1 MLREIRIRDLG
12 VIDDAT
18 LRFAPGLNVL
28 TGETGAGKTMVVQ
41 GLGLLLGG
49 RATAALVR
57 EGADA
62 SVVEGVLA
70 LSDDHAAVVR
80 ALEAGAQVEDGE
92 LLLARSV
99 ADGGRS
105 RAWVG
110 GRNAPVGV
118 LGEIGELVVAVHG
131 QSDQWRLQRPDQH
144 REVLDQF
151 GGSALKQASGVYES
165 LYRERQTVRREL
177 DELTTH
183 MRERAMRLDQL
194 TASLEE
200 IEAVDPQPGE
210 DSALAEESVRLEHLD
225 ALLAAA
231 GGAHEA
237 ISGSDAVDD
246 RSALT
251 LLGQAAASLN
261 RGSDHD
267 PALTALK
274 SRLDELAVLLTD
286 LAADLHGYV
295 QELDVDPARVEWVQE
310 RRAAIHGLLRKYGS
324 SVAEVL
330 VWSKNAAAETT
341 ELASSDERIEA
352 LSARAEQ
359 LELELERAAAAL
371 SAERTQAASRLGK
384 QVSAELA
391 HLAMGSAKVTVQ
403 VEPQPR
409 EYTASGV
416 DVVEIQLAANKG
428 GKSRSVTKAASGGE
442 LSRVMLAI
450 EVVTAS
456 GGVPTFIF
464 DEVDAGVGGS
474 AALDIGARLKA
485 LAEHAQVIVVTH
497 LAQVAAFADQHLVVR
512 KQDDG
517 HVTVSDVAV
526 VEGNDRRREL
536 ARMLGGVS
544 DSEAALAHVDD
555 LLAQVGGSRGKG
567 GPPGTMGA

>member
-1 MLREIRIRDLG
+1 MLKEIRIRDLG

-57 EGADA
+57 EGASSA
-62 SVVEGVLA
+62 VVEGVLELPA
-70 LSDDHAAVVR
+70 EHAAVER
-80 ALEAGAQVEDGE
+80 ALEAGGEVDQGE

-144 REVLDQF
+144 RAVLDDF
-151 GGSALKQASGVYES
+151 GGAPLRKAGDRYATVY
-165 LYRERQTVRREL
+165 LGRQQVRREL
-177 DELTTH
+177 NELTTKA
-183 MRERAMRLDQL
+183 RDRAMRLDQL
-194 TASLEE
+194 TTALEE
-200 IEAVDPQPGE
+200 IESVDPQPGE
-210 DSALAEESVRLEHLD
+210 DVALAEESSRLEHLD
-225 ALLAAA
+225 ALMLAA

-237 ISGSDAVDD
+237 ISGSDDLDD

-251 LLGQAAASLN
+251 LLGQASASLA
-261 RGSDHD
+261 RGIEHD
-267 PALTALK
+267 AVLRDLRV
-274 SRLDELAVLLTD
+274 RLDDLSVQLTD
-286 LAADLHGYV
+286 LAADIQGYV
-295 QELDVDPARVEWVQE
+295 QNLDADPARVEQVQQ
-310 RRAAIHGLLRKYGS
+310 RRAALNTLLRKYGR
-324 SVAEVL
+324 SVDEVL
-330 VWSKNAAAETT
+330 AWSAQAAQESND
-341 ELASSDERIEA
+341 LASSDERIEDLTLRSKA
-352 LSARAEQ
+352 LENELAEAAR
-359 LELELERAAAAL
+359 ELSSQRSKAAVK
-371 SAERTQAASRLGK
+371 LGK
-384 QVSAELA
+384 EVSAELA
-391 HLAMGSAKVTVQ
+391 HLAMGSAKVSVQ
-403 VEPQPR
+403 VTAKPG
-409 EYTASGV
+409 EYSSSGI
-416 DVVEIQLAANKG
+416 DDVEIQLAANKG
-428 GKSRSVTKAASGGE
+428 AKPRAVSKAASGGE

-450 EVVTAS
+450 EVVTAA

-485 LAEHAQVIVVTH
+485 LAQHAQVIVVTH
-497 LAQVAAFADQHLVVR
+497 LGQVAAYADQHLVVH

-526 VEGNDRRREL
+526 VEGDRRRREL

-544 DSEAALAHVDD
+544 DSPAALAHVDD
-555 LLAQVGGSRGKG
+555 LLAQVATSR
-567 GPPGTMGA
+567 ASSR

>member
-1 MLREIRIRDLG
+1 MLKEIRIRDLG

-57 EGADA
+57 EGASS
-62 SVVEGVLA
+62 SVVEGVLELPA
-70 LSDDHAAVVR
+70 EHAAVER
-80 ALEAGAQVEDGE
+80 ALEAGGEVDQGE

-144 REVLDQF
+144 RAVLDDF
-151 GGSALKQASGVYES
+151 GGAPLRKAADRYATVYVG
-165 LYRERQTVRREL
+165 RQQVRREL
-177 DELTTH
+177 NELTTKA
-183 MRERAMRLDQL
+183 RDRAMRLDQL
-194 TASLEE
+194 TTALEE
-200 IEAVDPQPGE
+200 IESVDPQPGE
-210 DSALAEESVRLEHLD
+210 DVALAEESSRLEHLD
-225 ALLAAA
+225 ALMLAA

-237 ISGSDAVDD
+237 ISGSDDLDD

-251 LLGQAAASLN
+251 LLGQASASLA
-261 RGSDHD
+261 RGIEHD
-267 PALTALK
+267 AVLRDLRV
-274 SRLDELAVLLTD
+274 RLDDLSVQLTD
-286 LAADLHGYV
+286 LAADIQGYV
-295 QELDVDPARVEWVQE
+295 QNLDADPARVEQVQQ
-310 RRAAIHGLLRKYGS
+310 RRAVLNTLLRKYGR
-324 SVAEVL
+324 SVDEVL
-330 VWSKNAAAETT
+330 AWSAQAAQESND
-341 ELASSDERIEA
+341 LASSDERIENLTLRSQA
-352 LSARAEQ
+352 LENELAEAAR
-359 LELELERAAAAL
+359 ELSSQRSKAAVK
-371 SAERTQAASRLGK
+371 LGK
-384 QVSAELA
+384 EVSAELA
-391 HLAMGSAKVTVQ
+391 HLAMGSAKVSVQ
-403 VEPQPR
+403 VTAKPG
-409 EYTASGV
+409 EYSSSGI
-416 DVVEIQLAANKG
+416 DDVEIQLAANKG
-428 GKSRSVTKAASGGE
+428 GKPRAVSKAASGGE

-450 EVVTAS
+450 EVVTAA

-474 AALDIGARLKA
+474 AALDIGARLKV
-485 LAEHAQVIVVTH
+485 LAQHAQVIVVTH
-497 LAQVAAFADQHLVVR
+497 LGQVAAYADQHLVVH

-526 VEGNDRRREL
+526 VEGDRRRREL

-544 DSEAALAHVDD
+544 DSPAALAHVDD
-555 LLAQVGGSRGKG
+555 LLAQVATSR
-567 GPPGTMGA
+567 ASSR

>member
-1 MLREIRIRDLG
+1 MLKEIRIRDLG

-57 EGADA
+57 EGASSA
-62 SVVEGVLA
+62 VVEGVLELPA
-70 LSDDHAAVVR
+70 EHAAVER
-80 ALEAGAQVEDGE
+80 ALEAGGEVDQGE

-144 REVLDQF
+144 RAVLDDF
-151 GGSALKQASGVYES
+151 GGAPLRKAGDRYATVYVG
-165 LYRERQTVRREL
+165 RQQVRREL
-177 DELTTH
+177 NELTTKA
-183 MRERAMRLDQL
+183 RDRAMRLDQL
-194 TASLEE
+194 TTALEE

-210 DSALAEESVRLEHLD
+210 DVALAEESSRLEHLD
-225 ALLAAA
+225 ALMLAA

-237 ISGSDAVDD
+237 ISGSDDLDD

-251 LLGQAAASLN
+251 LLGQASASLA
-261 RGSDHD
+261 RGIEHD
-267 PALTALK
+267 AVLRDLRV
-274 SRLDELAVLLTD
+274 RLDDLSVQLTD
-286 LAADLHGYV
+286 LAADIQGYV
-295 QELDVDPARVEWVQE
+295 QNLDADPARVEQVQQ
-310 RRAAIHGLLRKYGS
+310 RRAALNTLLRKYGR
-324 SVAEVL
+324 SVDEVL
-330 VWSKNAAAETT
+330 AWSAQAAQESND
-341 ELASSDERIEA
+341 LASSDERIEDLTLRSQA
-352 LSARAEQ
+352 LENELAEAAR
-359 LELELERAAAAL
+359 ELSSQRSKAAVK
-371 SAERTQAASRLGK
+371 LGK
-384 QVSAELA
+384 EVSAELA
-391 HLAMGSAKVTVQ
+391 HLAMGSAKVSVQ
-403 VEPQPR
+403 VTAKPG
-409 EYTASGV
+409 EYSSSGI
-416 DVVEIQLAANKG
+416 DDVEIQLAANKG
-428 GKSRSVTKAASGGE
+428 AKPRAVSKAASGGE

-450 EVVTAS
+450 EVVTAA

-485 LAEHAQVIVVTH
+485 LAQHAQVIVVTH
-497 LAQVAAFADQHLVVR
+497 LGQVAAYADQHLVVH

-526 VEGNDRRREL
+526 VEGDRRRREL

-544 DSEAALAHVDD
+544 DSPAALAHVDD
-555 LLAQVGGSRGKG
+555 LLAQVATSR
-567 GPPGTMGA
+567 ASSR

>member
-1 MLREIRIRDLG
+1 MLKEIRIRDLG

-57 EGADA
+57 EGASSA
-62 SVVEGVLA
+62 VVEGVLELPA
-70 LSDDHAAVVR
+70 EHAAVER
-80 ALEAGAQVEDGE
+80 ALEAGGEVDQGE

-144 REVLDQF
+144 RAVLDDF
-151 GGSALKQASGVYES
+151 GGAPLREAADRYATVYVG
-165 LYRERQTVRREL
+165 RQQVRREL
-177 DELTTH
+177 NELTTKA
-183 MRERAMRLDQL
+183 RDRAMRLDQL
-194 TASLEE
+194 TTALEE
-200 IEAVDPQPGE
+200 IEVVDPQPGE
-210 DSALAEESVRLEHLD
+210 DVALAEESSRLEHLD
-225 ALLAAA
+225 ALMLAA

-237 ISGSDAVDD
+237 ISGSDDLDD

-251 LLGQAAASLN
+251 LLGQASASLA
-261 RGSDHD
+261 RGIEHD
-267 PALTALK
+267 AVLRDLRV
-274 SRLDELAVLLTD
+274 RLDDLSVQLTD
-286 LAADLHGYV
+286 LAADIQGYV
-295 QELDVDPARVEWVQE
+295 QNLDADPARVEQVQQ
-310 RRAAIHGLLRKYGS
+310 RRAALNTLLRKYGR
-324 SVAEVL
+324 SVDEVL
-330 VWSKNAAAETT
+330 AWSAQAAQESND
-341 ELASSDERIEA
+341 LASSDERIEDLTLRSQA
-352 LSARAEQ
+352 LENELAEAAT
-359 LELELERAAAAL
+359 ELSSQRSIAAVK
-371 SAERTQAASRLGK
+371 LGK
-384 QVSAELA
+384 EVSAELA
-391 HLAMGSAKVTVQ
+391 HLAMGSAKVSVQ
-403 VEPQPR
+403 VTAKPG
-409 EYTASGV
+409 EYSSSGI
-416 DVVEIQLAANKG
+416 DDVEIQLAANKG
-428 GKSRSVTKAASGGE
+428 AKPRAVSKAASGGE

-450 EVVTAS
+450 EVVTAA

-485 LAEHAQVIVVTH
+485 LAQHAQVIVVTH
-497 LAQVAAFADQHLVVR
+497 LGQVAAYADQHLVVH

-526 VEGNDRRREL
+526 VEGDRRRREL

-544 DSEAALAHVDD
+544 DSPAALAHVDD
-555 LLAQVGGSRGKG
+555 LLAQVATSR
-567 GPPGTMGA
+567 ASSR